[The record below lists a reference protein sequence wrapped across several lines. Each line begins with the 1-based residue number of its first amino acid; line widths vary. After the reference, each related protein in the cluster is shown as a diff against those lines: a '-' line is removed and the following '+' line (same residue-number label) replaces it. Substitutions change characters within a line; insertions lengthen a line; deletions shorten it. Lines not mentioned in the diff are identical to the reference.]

1 MRGFF
6 HARIFAQSKKLTRDK
21 IACLT
26 QPKKLG
32 YVFRMDIETFMAK
45 VEIDP
50 NSGCWLWNGA
60 ANRNGYGNVSGPARQ
75 SRLAH
80 RVSYELHI
88 GAIPSGLF
96 ICHACDTRICVNPSH
111 LWAGTHAENMADMR
125 RKKRHRPRTV
135 KYRLM
140 DEDVRVIRTVWKETS
155 DSAFTIKKL
164 AEIYDQSQRQIID
177 VLNYTAYAYSDKDGV
192 RPLRREKMA
201 INYAIKLSLNSE
213 GGRHE

>member
-1 MRGFF
+1 
-6 HARIFAQSKKLTRDK
+6 
-21 IACLT
+21 
-26 QPKKLG
+26 
-32 YVFRMDIETFMAK
+32 
-45 VEIDP
+45 
-50 NSGCWLWNGA
+50 
-60 ANRNGYGNVSGPARQ
+60 
-75 SRLAH
+75 
-80 RVSYELHI
+80 
-88 GAIPSGLF
+88 
-96 ICHACDTRICVNPSH
+96 
-111 LWAGTHAENMADMR
+111 MADMR